1 MKRTPEK
8 SFSRS
13 LTNALL
19 RGLAVFA
26 VFGAAVYVYA
36 AISYPAVQPNPVS
49 GVVGLYVGKTAGTY
63 NGAGANGY
71 QNANDFCAN
80 GGGALADSHICTS
93 MEIMNTYNH
102 NPSAL
107 SALTGAMW
115 MNNGAPAYTT
125 AAPND
130 CNGWT
135 NNTKFFFGASWN
147 FDIDFGTAS
156 SCNLTQPFACCK

>member
-1 MKRTPEK
+1 MKRTPAK

-13 LTNALL
+13 LIQALL

-26 VFGAAVYVYA
+26 IFGTAVYVYA
-36 AISYPAVQPNPVS
+36 VIDYPEQPNPVS
-49 GVVGLYVGKTAGTY
+49 GVVGLYVGKTASVY
-63 NGAGANGY
+63 DGAAANGY
-71 QNANDFCAN
+71 VNANNFCKNQYAN
-80 GGGALADSHICTS
+80 SHICTS

-102 NPSAL
+102 NASAL
-107 SALTGAMW
+107 SGLTGAMW

-135 NNTKFFFGASWN
+135 NNTKVFFGASWN

-156 SCNLTQPFACCK
+156 SCNLMQPFACCK